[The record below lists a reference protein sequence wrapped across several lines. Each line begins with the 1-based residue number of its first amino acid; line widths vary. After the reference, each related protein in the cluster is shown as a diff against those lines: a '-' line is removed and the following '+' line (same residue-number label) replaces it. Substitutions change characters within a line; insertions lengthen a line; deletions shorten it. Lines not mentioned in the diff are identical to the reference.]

1 MFWLWII
8 NSLVHSVMLFWL
20 SFGAITQDVAWSNG
34 RDAGYLMF
42 GNMVYTV
49 SCGRGLAARGRGKWC
64 PAAHFVTS

>member
-1 MFWLWII
+1 MFWLWIV

-20 SFGAITQDVAWSNG
+20 SYGAITQDVAWSNG

-49 SCGRGLAARGRGKWC
+49 SGAAGETDTDGPERLSMISR
-64 PAAHFVTS
+64 